1 VNIVS
6 IAVLRF
12 GRMKWLIALVI
23 ILIAL
28 AEITTGVC
36 ADNGTGSVV
45 LQIQGYGTVHGQ
57 LENATIQQD
66 NSVSMLLI
74 VNDTLQTSQGSFPL
88 EASGTLNGLRSN
100 STLSGTIND
109 IHGKINVCMFT
120 CNDVYFNGQGN
131 WTGLLDASSAGT
143 GNLAAVVTITSSPYP
158 QMPQGQS
165 IPTEG
170 SWTANFASPV
180 PEFNSNVGILI
191 LTIVFASLVLTQK
204 SKRKR
209 T

>member
-1 VNIVS
+1 
-6 IAVLRF
+6 
-12 GRMKWLIALVI
+12 MALAI

-28 AEITTGVC
+28 AETTAG
-36 ADNGTGSVV
+36 AHTDNGTGSVV

-57 LENATIQQD
+57 LENAMIQGD

-88 EASGTLNGLRSN
+88 EASGTLNGVRNN

-109 IHGKINVCMFT
+109 IQGEINVCVLA
-120 CNDVYFNGQGN
+120 CNAVYFNGQGN

-158 QMPQGQS
+158 QMPQGQA
-165 IPTEG
+165 IPTDG
-170 SWTANFASPV
+170 SWNANFASPV
-180 PEFNSNVGILI
+180 PEFNSDARLLI
-191 LTIVFASLVLTQK
+191 LAVTSSSLVVTRM
-204 SKRKR
+204 SKRKIALAESR
-209 T
+209 DPPD

>member
-1 VNIVS
+1 
-6 IAVLRF
+6 
-12 GRMKWLIALVI
+12 MKWLMALAI

-28 AEITTGVC
+28 AEITTGVR

-57 LENATIQQD
+57 LENATIQGD

-88 EASGTLNGLRSN
+88 EASGTLNGVRSN

-109 IHGKINVCMFT
+109 IHGKIDVCVLFA
-120 CNDVYFNGQGN
+120 CNNVYFNGQGN
-131 WTGLLDASSAGT
+131 WTGLLDTSSTGA
-143 GNLAAVVTITSSPYP
+143 GNLAAVVTITNSPYS

-165 IPTEG
+165 IPTDG

-180 PEFNSNVGILI
+180 PEFNSNGGLLVLA
-191 LTIVFASLVLTQK
+191 LSSASLVLTRK

-209 T
+209 PN